1 MSTPGVNASDAP
13 FPSRVNSPVTI
24 PAVMFIFG
32 VVGNLVAI
40 VVLCKSRKEQKET
53 TFYTLVCGLAVTDL
67 LGTLLVSPVTIA
79 TYVKGQ
85 WPGDQA
91 LCEYSTFIL
100 LFFGLSGLSIICA
113 MSIER
118 YLAINHAYFYSHY
131 VDKRLAGL
139 TLVAVYASNV
149 LFCALPNMGLGHS
162 RLQYPDTW
170 CFIDWTSN
178 VTAHAAF
185 SYMYAG
191 FSSFLILATVLCNV
205 LVCCAL
211 LRMHRQF
218 MRRTSLGTEQHHAAA
233 AVAAAAS
240 SAASSS
246 CLASGSAAP
255 CRGPPIAAPAVP
267 SSSPALSRLGDFRR
281 RRSFR
286 RIAGAEIQMVI
297 LLIATSLV
305 VLICSI
311 PLVVRVF
318 INQLYRPPSEKD
330 ISKNPDLQAIRIASV
345 NPILDPWIYILLRK
359 TVLSKAIEKIKCLFC
374 RIGGSHRERSGQH
387 CSESRRTSSALSSHS
402 RSVLSRELREV
413 SSTSQTL
420 LYLPDLSDN
429 GLGGRN
435 LLPGMAGEG
444 LSHAESTS
452 LRTMRVSETSDS
464 SQGQDSEVLLV
475 GEAGGGGGAGPAPK
489 GSSLQVTFPS
499 EPLNVSEKC
508 I

>member
-1 MSTPGVNASDAP
+1 MSTPGVNASASP
-13 FPSRVNSPVTI
+13 ERLNSPVTI

-32 VVGNLVAI
+32 VVGNVVAI

-79 TYVKGQ
+79 TYMKGQ
-85 WPGDQA
+85 WPGEQP
-91 LCEYSTFIL
+91 LCDYSTFIL

-139 TLVAVYASNV
+139 TLFAVYVSNV
-149 LFCALPNMGLGHS
+149 LFCALPGMGLGHS
-162 RLQYPDTW
+162 RRQYPGTW
-170 CFIDWTSN
+170 CFIDWTTN
-178 VTAHAAF
+178 VTAYAAF

-205 LVCCAL
+205 LVCGAL

-218 MRRTSLGTEQHHAAA
+218 MRRTSLGLEQHHAAA
-233 AVAAAAS
+233 AAFVASAS
-240 SAASSS
+240 SAAAATGRGN
-246 CLASGSAAP
+246 LAA
-255 CRGPPIAAPAVP
+255 
-267 SSSPALSRLGDFRR
+267 SPALPRSSGGDFRR

-318 INQLYRPPSEKD
+318 INQLYQPDVVRD

-359 TVLSKAIEKIKCLFC
+359 TVLCRAIEKIKCLFC
-374 RIGGSHRERSGQH
+374 RMGGGSRGDTSGQR

-402 RSVLSRELREV
+402 RSFLARELKEL

-420 LYLPDLSDN
+420 LYLPEPGDHA
-429 GLGGRN
+429 LGGPS
-435 LLPGMAGEG
+435 LLPGAPG
-444 LSHAESTS
+444 LAHAHSTS
-452 LRTMRVSETSDS
+452 LRTLRVSETSDS
-464 SQGQDSEVLLV
+464 SQGPDASESILLV
-475 GEAGGGGGAGPAPK
+475 DEAGRLGPQGPGPK
-489 GSSLQVTFPS
+489 ASALQVTFPR
-499 EPLNVSEKC
+499 EALNLSEKC

>member
-1 MSTPGVNASDAP
+1 MSTPEVNVSASLIP
-13 FPSRVNSPVTI
+13 TQLNSPVTI

-79 TYVKGQ
+79 TYMKGQ
-85 WPGDQA
+85 WPGGQA

-139 TLVAVYASNV
+139 TLFAVYVSNV
-149 LFCALPNMGLGHS
+149 LFCALPNMGLGSS

-170 CFIDWTSN
+170 CFIDWTTN

-205 LVCCAL
+205 LVCGAL

-218 MRRTSLGTEQHHAAA
+218 MRRTSLGTEQHHSAAA
-233 AVAAAAS
+233 AVTSVVCRGNPAAS
-240 SAASSS
+240 PV
-246 CLASGSAAP
+246 LP
-255 CRGPPIAAPAVP
+255 
-267 SSSPALSRLGDFRR
+267 RLCDFRR

-318 INQLYRPPSEKD
+318 INQLYQPSLEREV
-330 ISKNPDLQAIRIASV
+330 SKNPDLQAIRIASV

-374 RIGGSHRERSGQH
+374 RIGGSRRERSGQP
-387 CSESRRTSSALSSHS
+387 CSDSRRTSSAMSGHS
-402 RSVLSRELREV
+402 RSFLSRELKEI

-420 LYLPDLSDN
+420 LPDLSLPDLSEN

-435 LLPGMAGEG
+435 FLPGVPGTG
-444 LSHAESTS
+444 LTQTDTTS
-452 LRTMRVSETSDS
+452 LRTLRISETSDS
-464 SQGQDSEVLLV
+464 SQGQDSESVLLV
-475 GEAGGGGGAGPAPK
+475 DEVNGSSGAGPALK
-489 GSSLQVTFPS
+489 GSSLHVTFPC
-499 EPLNVSEKC
+499 ETLNLSEKC